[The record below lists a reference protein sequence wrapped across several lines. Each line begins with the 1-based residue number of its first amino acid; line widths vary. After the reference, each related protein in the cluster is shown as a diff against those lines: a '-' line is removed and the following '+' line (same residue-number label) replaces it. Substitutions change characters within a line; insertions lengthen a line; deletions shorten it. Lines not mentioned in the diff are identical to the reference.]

1 MTGEPGAARR
11 WLIGPPGIAP
21 LTVVHCL
28 HGAAESFFTVSM
40 AGSIF
45 FSVSPD
51 AARPRVLLFL
61 TLTLA
66 PFLVMAPLFGPLVE
80 RLRGGLGVTI
90 TATFAVRAALA
101 LMLAGNLRTL
111 LLFPLAFAFLVTAKG
126 YTVARN
132 ALVPSLARG
141 REDLVSVNA
150 RLARSATMASSLAAV
165 AAGALYTVSDGARV
179 LQAGSVVYIVGAVV
193 ARRLWHTSVERTTE
207 PAEVV
212 RELEQGSVTA
222 AIWAMTAL
230 RAAIGF
236 TLFHFTFSLRA
247 EAAPAWTIGAL
258 VAANGLGGFSGA
270 VLAPIAKRRMSEH
283 RMITVALVAPAIMTT
298 IAGVALDLVTLIAA
312 VAVLGASGSLA
323 RRALD
328 ALFQR
333 QAPHARRGSVYAWL
347 ETRFE
352 LAWVLAACLAVALR
366 VATWVGVIAL
376 AGFLVAVAVVHV
388 GQHYRVTLIE
398 ASPVIPLSER
408 LLARAESMYR
418 QHAYDE
424 AVALARLAAAAD
436 DAPPADESTARAA
449 LDAARAAVAQRRPV
463 TEP

>member
-1 MTGEPGAARR
+1 MTDEPSAARR
-11 WLIGPPGIAP
+11 WLIGPPGIAR
-21 LTVVHCL
+21 LTVTHCL
-28 HGAAESFFTVSM
+28 HGSAEAFFTVSM

-80 RLRGGLGVTI
+80 RLRGGLGVAI
-90 TATFAVRAALA
+90 TTTFVVRAGLA

-111 LLFPLAFAFLVTAKG
+111 LLFPLAFAFLVTAKS

-132 ALVPSLARG
+132 ALVPTLAGG
-141 REDLVSVNA
+141 REDLVSVNS
-150 RLARSATMASSLAAV
+150 RLARSATLASSVAAV
-165 AAGALYTVSDGARV
+165 AAAVLYTTVDGTRV
-179 LQAGSVVYIVGAVV
+179 LQAASVVYLCGAFV
-193 ARRLWHTSVERTTE
+193 ARGLRRTSVEPVGA

-212 RELEQGSVTA
+212 RELEQGTVNG

-258 VAANGLGGFSGA
+258 VAANGLGAFIGS
-270 VLAPIAKRRMSEH
+270 VLAPVARRRMSEH
-283 RMITVALVAPAIMTT
+283 RMITVALIAPAVMTT
-298 IAGVALDLVTLIAA
+298 IAGVALDLVTLLAA
-312 VAVLGASGSLA
+312 VTVLGVSGSIA

-352 LAWVLAACLAVALR
+352 LAWVTAACLAVALR

-376 AGFLVAVAVVHV
+376 AGFLVVVAVVHV
-388 GQHYRVTLIE
+388 RQHYRVSLLE
-398 ASPVIPLSER
+398 PRVVVPLRER
-408 LLARAESMYR
+408 LLDRAESLCQQR
-418 QHAYDE
+418 AYDE
-424 AVALARLAAAAD
+424 AIAVAGL
-436 DAPPADESTARAA
+436 ARAA
-449 LDAARAAVAQRRPV
+449 DLPVAADAASAQAAIEAARRALGVPSPG
-463 TEP
+463 TER